1 MTFINDNQIVAH
13 LAEIDLLSSDHA
25 IACHENSTFL
35 TQGAHLGLPI
45 GFLFVVKLHDVF
57 DLGTPLAEFGL
68 PVHLHGGGDDD
79 ENFGDVLAIEQAF
92 AESSDLDSLS
102 KSHVISQHSSL
113 FTLVE
118 VIKPFDSLLLMLE
131 KTLVDFSGQAKVV
144 LQDVLFLFSVVL
156 EATSILTLS

>member
-1 MTFINDNQIVAH
+1 M
-13 LAEIDLLSSDHA
+13 
-25 IACHENSTFL
+25 
-35 TQGAHLGLPI
+35 
-45 GFLFVVKLHDVF
+45 
-57 DLGTPLAEFGL
+57 
-68 PVHLHGGGDDD
+68 
-79 ENFGDVLAIEQAF
+79 LAIEQAF
-92 AESSDLDSLS
+92 AESGDLDSLS